1 MLKYVQCGMLLDG
14 RKEEPAYKVTL
25 VVEGERVREVE
36 PGWQGS
42 DNKPDTE
49 VVDFRN
55 FSILPGLIDGHD
67 HLDIDMGDG
76 EPEAMQDPQW
86 RAIKGIKNARAMLA
100 SGITTLRSAGE
111 KHYLGHHLR
120 RAIGTGWVP
129 GPRLILSGLPICST
143 GGHGWFL
150 GIEADGPEAVRTAV
164 RKNLKTGVDM
174 IKMIITGGVTTPGGT
189 LVRTCFTESEIRAA
203 VEEAHLAGRRIGVHC
218 YGGPA
223 ATWAIEAGVDI
234 IEHGTFLTD
243 EQLDGM
249 VRHETFLASTTSV
262 MRAAAEAPHV
272 VPFMRKRFRQVSEE
286 YVDLIRRAKSRKIT
300 LAVGCDTHH
309 ASIVE
314 EIETLIEA
322 GYSPIEGIKAAT
334 LVGAQLCG
342 KENELGTLEP
352 GKLADFI
359 AVEGNPLQAPA
370 ITLRKIKA
378 VFKGGVRQDIS

>member
-1 MLKYVQCGMLLDG
+1 
-14 RKEEPAYKVTL
+14 
-25 VVEGERVREVE
+25 
-36 PGWQGS
+36 
-42 DNKPDTE
+42 
-49 VVDFRN
+49 
-55 FSILPGLIDGHD
+55 
-67 HLDIDMGDG
+67 
-76 EPEAMQDPQW
+76 
-86 RAIKGIKNARAMLA
+86 LA

-120 RAIGTGWVP
+120 RAIETGWVP

-164 RKNLKTGVDM
+164 RENIKTGVDM

-203 VEEAHLAGRRIGVHC
+203 VEESHLAGRRIGVHC

-249 VRHETFLASTTSV
+249 VRHGTFLVSTSSV

-286 YVDLIRRAKSRKIT
+286 YVDLIRRAKSRKIR

-322 GYSPIEGIKAAT
+322 GYSPMEGIKAAT

-370 ITLRKIKA
+370 IALRKIKA

>member
-14 RKEEPAYKVTL
+14 RKEELAYKVTL
-25 VVEGERVREVE
+25 VVEGERVREVD
-36 PGWQGS
+36 PSWQGS
-42 DNKPDTE
+42 NNKPDTE
-49 VVDFRN
+49 MVDFRN

-120 RAIGTGWVP
+120 RAIETGWVP

-164 RKNLKTGVDM
+164 RENIKTGVDM

-203 VEEAHLAGRRIGVHC
+203 VEESHLAGRRIGVHC

-249 VRHETFLASTTSV
+249 VRHGTFLVSTSSV

-286 YVDLIRRAKSRKIT
+286 YVDLIRRAKSRKIR

>member
-1 MLKYVQCGMLLDG
+1 MLKYVQCGMFFDG
-14 RKEEPAYKVTL
+14 RGEEPAYRVTL
-25 VVEGERVREVE
+25 VIENEKVRGVET
-36 PGWQGS
+36 GWRGS
-42 DNKPDTE
+42 EKE
-49 VVDFRN
+49 SGAEAVDLKN
-55 FSILPGLIDGHD
+55 LSILPGLIDGHD

-120 RAIGTGWVP
+120 RAIETGWVL

-164 RKNLKTGVDM
+164 RENIKTGVDM
-174 IKMIITGGVTTPGGT
+174 IKMIITGGVTTPGST

-243 EQLDGM
+243 EQLDSM
-249 VRHETFLASTTSV
+249 VRHGTFLVSTSSV
-262 MRAAAEAPHV
+262 MRAAAEASYV
-272 VPFMRKRFRQVSEE
+272 APFMHERFRQVSEE
-286 YVDLIRRAKSRKIT
+286 YVSMLRRAKLRGIR

-309 ASIVE
+309 ASIAE

-334 LVGAQLCG
+334 LGGAQLCG
-342 KENELGTLEP
+342 KDNELGTLEP
-352 GKLADFI
+352 GKLADFV
-359 AVEGNPLQAPA
+359 AVEGDPLQAPTIA
-370 ITLRKIKA
+370 LRKIKA
-378 VFKGGVRQDIS
+378 VFKGGVQQDI

>member
-1 MLKYVQCGMLLDG
+1 MLKYVECGMLLDG
-14 RKEEPAYKVTL
+14 RSEEPAYKVTL
-25 VVEGERVREVE
+25 VVEGERVHKVE
-36 PGWQGS
+36 AGWQGS
-42 DNKPDTE
+42 DNEPDTE
-49 VVDFRN
+49 VVDLRN
-55 FSILPGLIDGHD
+55 STVLPGLIDGHD

-111 KHYLGHHLR
+111 KHYLGYHLR
-120 RAIGTGWVP
+120 RAIETGWVP

-164 RKNLKTGVDM
+164 RENIKTGVDM
-174 IKMIITGGVTTPGGT
+174 IKMIITGGVTTPGST
-189 LVRTCFTESEIRAA
+189 LVRTCFTEPEIRAA
-203 VEEAHLAGRRIGVHC
+203 VEEAHLADRRIGVHC

-234 IEHGTFLTD
+234 IEHGTFLTA

-249 VRHETFLASTTSV
+249 VRHGTFLVSTSSV

-286 YVDLIRRAKSRKIT
+286 YVGMLRRAKLRGIR

-322 GYSPIEGIKAAT
+322 GYSPMEGIKAAT

-342 KENELGTLEP
+342 KDDEIGTLEP

-359 AVEGNPLQAPA
+359 AAEGNPLQAPA
-370 ITLRKIKA
+370 IALRKIKA

>member
-14 RKEEPAYKVTL
+14 RNEEPAFKVTL
-25 VVEGERVREVE
+25 VVEGERVRDVD

-49 VVDFRN
+49 MVDFRN

-164 RKNLKTGVDM
+164 RENIKTGVDM

-203 VEEAHLAGRRIGVHC
+203 VEEAHLADRRIGVHC

-249 VRHETFLASTTSV
+249 VRHGTFLVSTSSV

-286 YVDLIRRAKSRKIT
+286 YVDLIRRAKSRKIR

-334 LVGAQLCG
+334 LVGAELCG